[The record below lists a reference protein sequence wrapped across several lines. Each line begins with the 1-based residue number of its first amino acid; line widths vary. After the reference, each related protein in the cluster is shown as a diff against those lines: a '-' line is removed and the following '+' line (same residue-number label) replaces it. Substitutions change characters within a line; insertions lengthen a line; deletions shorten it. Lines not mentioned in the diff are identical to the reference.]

1 MNAWTSWNGF
11 VHHETERLELEQIL
25 RTIGDLERLASKIAV
40 GRISPRE
47 MVQLKIALQAIKPL
61 KEQCLSTG
69 NEVLTKWTQQL
80 DDCETL
86 SQRIDHEIREDAPSM
101 LNKGNVIAPGV
112 NTELDEL
119 REISSHGKELLL
131 KMQQREIEN
140 TGIPTLKISFNNV
153 FGYYIEVTKTH
164 VSKVPDTWIRKQTLV
179 NAERYITPELKEY
192 EEKILGAEDRIQE
205 LESDIYN
212 TLLAAASSYIKPIQL
227 DAASSPTSTR

>member
-1 MNAWTSWNGF
+1 
-11 VHHETERLELEQIL
+11 
-25 RTIGDLERLASKIAV
+25 
-40 GRISPRE
+40 

-61 KEQCLSTG
+61 KEQCLSTE
-69 NEVLTKWTQQL
+69 NEVLAKWTQQL
-80 DDCETL
+80 DDCEVL

-153 FGYYIEVTKTH
+153 FGYYIEVSNSFKDQ
-164 VSKVPDTWIRKQTLV
+164 VPDTYIRKQTLV
-179 NAERYITPELKEY
+179 NGERYITQELKDLEHEILTASDRVVALEY
-192 EEKILGAEDRIQE
+192 ELSLIHI
-205 LESDIYN
+205 
-212 TLLAAASSYIKPIQL
+212 
-227 DAASSPTSTR
+227 